1 MSKNRHRAALR
12 RLAALLSAA
21 VAAAALAAPAAA
33 QTGRATVGNLRIGD
47 DSGQT
52 IWEQPAPAGEK
63 IFKAPTGTKQFKV
76 WFEYDG
82 TTAKHAVIKVL
93 APQGVI
99 AGMQEQDLAAPGT
112 LSMDFTFDEP
122 LADAEYL
129 VNAYVDVDGKESL
142 ADGMTLLVG
151 EAAIIPPDRVEQAPV
166 GAPPSGN
173 DAAPAGAVVNAP
185 ASGGGDASAP
195 QAGEPSQLL
204 LLGSG
209 LGVIVLLAIVVWA
222 GMSALKQR

>member
-1 MSKNRHRAALR
+1 MSMNRHRVR
-12 RLAALLSAA
+12 VGRLAALLCS
-21 VAAAALAAPAAA
+21 AAAAAAFVAPVAA

-47 DSGQT
+47 DNGQS

-63 IFKAPTGTKQFKV
+63 LFKAPAGTKQFKV
-76 WFEYDG
+76 WYEYDG
-82 TTAKHAVIKVL
+82 TTTKRAVFKVI
-93 APQGVI
+93 APQGVFTDI
-99 AGMQEQDLAAPGT
+99 QEQELTAPGT
-112 LSMDFTFDEP
+112 FSIDFSFDEP

-142 ADGMTLLVG
+142 ADGLTLLVG
-151 EAAIIPPDRVEQAPV
+151 EAAVIPPDNVQQATT
-166 GAPPSGN
+166 GAP
-173 DAAPAGAVVNAP
+173 AAGIDPAQPVAGAPGAV
-185 ASGGGDASAP
+185 GGAGTAP

-204 LLGSG
+204 LFGSG